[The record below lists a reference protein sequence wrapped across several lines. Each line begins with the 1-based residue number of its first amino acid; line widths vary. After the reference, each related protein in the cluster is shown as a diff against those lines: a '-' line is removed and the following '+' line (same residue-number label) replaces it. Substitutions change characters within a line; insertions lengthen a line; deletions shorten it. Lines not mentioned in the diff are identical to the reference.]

1 MAHVAGLLASA
12 VVSAVGNKL
21 GSAIGD
27 EVTMLCSFK
36 DDLKDM
42 KDTLQYMEA
51 ALKDAERRSV
61 TEELVRLWLNRLKNA
76 AYEISYM
83 LDELQA
89 DSEPASR
96 KMIGKLDCFA
106 IAPKITM
113 AYKMKKMR
121 GQLRKIKEDHES
133 FKFIHDNSSLIS
145 VHQFPDPRET
155 TSDVI
160 ESLIIGRDKDRVNV
174 LSLLSTSSN
183 KEDITILPVCGLGGI
198 GKTTL
203 AQLVFND
210 AQLKEYDHR
219 VWVYVSQVFDMK
231 KIGNSIISQVEK

>member
-1 MAHVAGLLASA
+1 
-12 VVSAVGNKL
+12 
-21 GSAIGD
+21 
-27 EVTMLCSFK
+27 
-36 DDLKDM
+36 
-42 KDTLQYMEA
+42 
-51 ALKDAERRSV
+51 
-61 TEELVRLWLNRLKNA
+61 
-76 AYEISYM
+76 
-83 LDELQA
+83 
-89 DSEPASR
+89 
-96 KMIGKLDCFA
+96 MIGKLDCFA

-113 AYKMKKMR
+113 ASKMKKMR

-133 FKFIHDNSSLIS
+133 FKFVHDISSLIN
-145 VHQFPDPRET
+145 VHQLSDPRET

-183 KEDITILPVCGLGGI
+183 KEDITILPICGLGGI

-210 AQLKEYDHR
+210 AQFKEYDHR

-231 KIGNSIISQVEK
+231 K